1 MKSCGQLF
9 ASHGVTCHHFF
20 NSQRDYGISKKAL
33 EERMIQLEFNRK
45 KNCRLKD
52 ILSQKKG
59 GEGMGERKKKEE
71 KMDSQNRWTG
81 ADTL

>member
-1 MKSCGQLF
+1 
-9 ASHGVTCHHFF
+9 
-20 NSQRDYGISKKAL
+20 
-33 EERMIQLEFNRK
+33 MIQLEFNRK

-81 ADTL
+81 ADTLWISTSKVLPSSFSHELTMGLFSMFS